1 MRGELEERMHAVENG
16 LLLIVVVAAG
26 TVAARRLRLEPSI
39 LLVLVGVVLS
49 LVPGVP
55 EFHLDPDIVLV
66 LILPPLLYAAAF
78 QSSVP
83 AFRANLRP
91 ILLLAVGLTLFSTA
105 VVGLVARAAIPGLP
119 LAAALALG
127 AILAPPD
134 AVSATAVARRAGLPR
149 RLVTV
154 LEGESLLND
163 ATALVAYRVAVAA
176 VVSGSFSPAEL
187 SWRFALASIGGAG
200 IGLAVAG
207 AVSWLRRHIDDPII
221 DNTMSLVAP
230 FAAYLP
236 AEAIGASGV
245 LAVVVTGLYL
255 GYLAPVKMTA
265 ASRLVTKSVWK
276 VIEFL
281 LQGIVFALI
290 GLQLR
295 DVLNGLRGYD
305 PAVVAAAA
313 VAVTAAVIGVR
324 FVWMFPAA
332 YGTRLLAR
340 SRQDAA
346 PRSWREPLVVAWA
359 GMRGV
364 VSLAAAFA
372 LPLTTST
379 GAPFPQRDL
388 LLFLTFVVIG
398 VTLVGQGLTM
408 PALIRR
414 LALAGPDP
422 AVDALQEAS
431 AQQQAA
437 GAALERLEAL
447 LRSER
452 VPPGVA
458 QQLRQ
463 RAESRTLA
471 AWERLG
477 SPTTGAEGFPTPS
490 AAYRRLRRE
499 MLTAEREVLVRLR
512 DNGRLDEE
520 VQRRIQWELDL
531 EEATL
536 LRE

>member
-1 MRGELEERMHAVENG
+1 MEGPMHAVENG
-16 LLLIVVVAAG
+16 ILLIVVVAAG

-39 LLVLVGVVLS
+39 LLVLVGVILS
-49 LVPGVP
+49 MIPGVP
-55 EFHLDPDIVLV
+55 EFRLDPQIVLV

-78 QSSVP
+78 QTSLP

-91 ILLLAVGLTLFSTA
+91 ILLLAVGLTLFSTV
-105 VVGLVARAAIPGLP
+105 VVGLVAHAVIPGLG

-134 AVSATAVARRAGLPR
+134 AVSATAVARRTGLPR
-149 RLVTV
+149 RIVTV

-176 VVSGSFSPAEL
+176 AVSGVFSPAEL
-187 SWRFALASIGGAG
+187 SWRFALASVGGAVV
-200 IGLAVAG
+200 GLAVAL
-207 AVSWLRRHIDDPII
+207 AVDWLRRRIDDPII

-236 AEAIGASGV
+236 AE
-245 LAVVVTGLYL
+245 VV
-255 GYLAPVKMTA
+255 
-265 ASRLVTKSVWK
+265 
-276 VIEFL
+276 
-281 LQGIVFALI
+281 
-290 GLQLR
+290 
-295 DVLNGLRGYD
+295 
-305 PAVVAAAA
+305 
-313 VAVTAAVIGVR
+313 GVR
-324 FVWMFPAA
+324 FVWMFPVA

-340 SRQDAA
+340 SREDTA
-346 PRSWREPLVVAWA
+346 PRSWREPLVVSWA

-372 LPLTTST
+372 LPLTVRS

-388 LLFLTFVVIG
+388 LLFLTFVIIG
-398 VTLVGQGLTM
+398 VTLVGQGVTM

-414 LALAGPDP
+414 LAIPGPDP
-422 AVDALQEAS
+422 TTDALQEAS

-437 GAALERLEAL
+437 SAALERLEAL

-458 QQLRQ
+458 EQLQQ
-463 RAESRTLA
+463 RAEGRTLA

-477 SPTTGAEGFPTPS
+477 SPSTGAEGFPTPS

-499 MLTAEREVLVRLR
+499 MLAAEREVLVRLR